1 MVTFLTNS
9 SYAVSL
15 QTSSSATLLSLYKL
29 SGTVFNLSISRSS
42 KSDFKLA
49 KSTNFDVSTPVALFK
64 SDFVA

>member
-15 QTSSSATLLSLYKL
+15 QTSSSATLLSLHKL

-49 KSTNFDVSTPVALFK
+49 KSTNVSTPVALFK